1 MSTEPEAARRAILY
15 VGRVDRGEAW
25 ARITAAKAPDLDFRI
40 FPEMGAAAGIAYLAA
55 WTIPPGLFGQ
65 LPNLRAVF
73 SVGAGVDQ
81 LDIASIPAGLP
92 LVRMIEPTLAS
103 EMAGYAAM
111 AALMLQRRMAEYLAQ
126 ARSGTWRALVTRP
139 VAETAVGLLGL
150 GTMGRAAASSL
161 MALGF
166 PVLGWSRSPRRIPG
180 IECHAGPDGLVRLL
194 ARSQI
199 LVCLLPLTGE
209 TCGILNAALFAR
221 LPRGAGIV
229 NLGRGGHLVESDLL
243 AALDS
248 GQLAAAMLDVFE
260 SEPLPAG
267 HPFWT
272 HPRIVITPHVAAT
285 SGNETGIV
293 ALLDNIRRM
302 ERGEPL
308 EGEIDRARGY

>member
-1 MSTEPEAARRAILY
+1 MRAILY
-15 VGRVDRGEAW
+15 IGRADRGEAW
-25 ARITAAKAPDLDFRI
+25 ARITEAEAPDLDFRI
-40 FPEMGAAAGIAYLAA
+40 FPEMGQAAEITYLAA
-55 WTIPPGLFGQ
+55 WKIPPGLFGQ

-81 LDIASIPAGLP
+81 LDVASIPAELP

-103 EMAGYAAM
+103 EMAGFAAM
-111 AALMLQRRMAEYLAQ
+111 AALMLQRRMPEYLAQ
-126 ARSGTWRALVTRP
+126 GRNGSWRALMAP
-139 VAETAVGLLGL
+139 SVAETPVGLLGL
-150 GTMGRAAASSL
+150 GTMGQAAASSL

-180 IECHAGPDGLVRLL
+180 IECHSGPDGLARLL

-199 LVCLLPLTGE
+199 LICLLPLTGE
-209 TCGILNAALFAR
+209 TRGILNAALFAR
-221 LPRGAGIV
+221 LRRGAGLV
-229 NLGRGGHLVESDLL
+229 NLGRGGHLVEADLL

-248 GQLAAAMLDVFE
+248 GQLAAAVLDVFE
-260 SEPLPAG
+260 TEPLVPG

-285 SGNETGIV
+285 SGHETGIV
-293 ALLDNIRRM
+293 VLLENIGRL

-308 EGEIDRARGY
+308 QGEIDRVRGY